1 MSFTALRRAI
11 IALAIA
17 LLSLPTLAAGGETGA
32 TLVARL
38 YKDFAW
44 QALVSDESAKEVKDV
59 FGQDLAHQPRSVL
72 EQYFDPTLST
82 LIALDAA
89 CAAQTREICK
99 LDFDP
104 IFASQDPNAADVVI
118 KSLNP
123 NKVRVEYNY
132 PSSQQKIRLD
142 YQLAQIAGRWR
153 ITDITYV
160 SLGGPTLK
168 TLLGGKPRQR
178 K

>member
-1 MSFTALRRAI
+1 
-11 IALAIA
+11 
-17 LLSLPTLAAGGETGA
+17 
-32 TLVARL
+32 
-38 YKDFAW
+38 
-44 QALVSDESAKEVKDV
+44 
-59 FGQDLAHQPRSVL
+59 
-72 EQYFDPTLST
+72 LST